1 MAVVFEYAAGMPVSG
16 KNEAEFGLRLF
27 GPPALLT
34 PEGERMFAAARPF
47 QLLSMLAV
55 RRAWVSR
62 DELAEYLWPGRGQS
76 AALSNL
82 RTALVRAQKLPGVAG
97 LECLLMRGLLR
108 WPRFICDRQLR
119 GDEFMAASVAEGSE
133 ASIRPL

>member
-1 MAVVFEYAAGMPVSG
+1 VVFEDATGMSVSG
-16 KNEAEFGLRLF
+16 KNGAELGLRLF

-34 PEGERMFAAARPF
+34 PEGERMFAAALPF

-55 RRAWVSR
+55 RRARVSR
-62 DELAEYLWPGRGQS
+62 DELAENLWPGRGQS

-82 RTALVRAQKLPGVAG
+82 RTALARAQRLPDVAG

-108 WPRFICDRQLR
+108 WPRFICD
-119 GDEFMAASVAEGSE
+119 
-133 ASIRPL
+133 